1 MTREELA
8 EASRAFLASLDRAD
22 VALEGVEGLSVD
34 RSGLPRDCDE
44 GAERASEG
52 SEGDKG
58 Q

>member
-34 RSGLPRDCDE
+34 RSGRSRDRD
-44 GAERASEG
+44 GGPERASEG
-52 SEGDKG
+52 PEGNEG
-58 Q
+58 A